1 MELAEMAPIA
11 KNIKNLISFLLD
23 RKNGT
28 DAFMDMANITPPL
41 KNNLYLN
48 KGAVIRSSSSE

>member
-1 MELAEMAPIA
+1 MAPIA